1 MAQLGDFLCACTIF
15 VLACHAAPLTNPI
28 ANLPTKRSMHR
39 GIYVIGVDAGTESVR
54 VGIFDLHGKVV
65 SSAQE
70 PYQTYF
76 PQPGHAEQNPCDWWE
91 SLGVACSKAMQD
103 GNIDPDD
110 VKGLA
115 VDSTSCSVVAL
126 DKDMSPIRP
135 CLMWMDVR
143 SADQC
148 AEILAKGKVDAPSLM
163 GLQRPLIPAARA
175 GRPRA
180 ARQL

>member
-1 MAQLGDFLCACTIF
+1 MAEKLGYITLVCTI
-15 VLACHAAPLTNPI
+15 VACHAATSIPN
-28 ANLPTKRSMHR
+28 ANLHSIRSAQR
-39 GIYVIGVDAGTESVR
+39 GVYVIGVDAGTESVR

-65 SSAQE
+65 SSAHE

-91 SLGVACSKAMQD
+91 SLGVACTKAMQD

-126 DKDMSPIRP
+126 DKDMSPLRP

-143 SADQC
+143 SAEQS
-148 AEILAKGKVDAPSLM
+148 AEILAKGKVDTLPTCSPDARSL
-163 GLQRPLIPAARA
+163 
-175 GRPRA
+175 PR
-180 ARQL
+180 L